1 MSTQNTPLSRRTMF
15 KGAGVL
21 AVFGLGGTTLAA
33 CGSSTADTGAWPE
46 KSITLLSGYNPGGST
61 DLMGQ
66 GVVAYMNEV
75 FDVKTKMQ
83 FMPGSSGLKAAEYVT
98 KQPADG
104 YTQYLRPHT
113 DFEFVMMMQG
123 GKLKFED
130 FTTIGCTG
138 MGEFFLVVAKESKY
152 ETLDDL
158 VQAAKAKGLNYGS
171 SGAGSGAHIASAQ
184 LAKELGAKL
193 NHVPFEGGGP
203 ALEAILGNHVDFLM
217 VTMPRVKEHVTKTGR
232 LRVLACCGAER
243 SPDLPD
249 LPTLVESGYDV
260 DLDLRHTVSVRADTP
275 AEIVSKLASEME
287 AAVKDPAYATL
298 IEKTGYRAEW
308 QSASEFETW
317 SKKVRDRYSPIMTEL
332 GLIQ

>member
-1 MSTQNTPLSRRTMF
+1 MTIHSNPVSRRTVF
-15 KGAGVL
+15 KGAGLL
-21 AVFGLGGTTLAA
+21 AALGFGGTTLSA
-33 CGSSTADTGAWPE
+33 CSSAEADPAAWPE
-46 KSITLLSGYNPGGST
+46 KSIKLLSGYNPGGST

-75 FDVKTKMQ
+75 FDETTKME
-83 FMPGSSGLKAAEYVT
+83 FMPGSSGLKAAEYVK

-123 GKLKFED
+123 GDLSFDD

-138 MGEFFLVVAKESKY
+138 MGEFFLVVAKESAY
-152 ETLDDL
+152 QTLDDL
-158 VQAAKAKGLNYGS
+158 VAKAKDSGLNYGS

-184 LAKELGAKL
+184 WAKELGATL

-217 VTMPRVKEHVTKTGR
+217 VTMPRIKEHITEAGR

-243 SPDLPD
+243 SPDLPEV
-249 LPTLVESGYDV
+249 PTLMEAGYDV
-260 DLDLRHTVSVRADTP
+260 DLDLRHTVSVHADTP
-275 AEIVSKLASEME
+275 QEIVTKLTEQME
-287 AAVKDPAYATL
+287 AAVQNPDYAAL

-308 QSASEFETW
+308 QSPSDFETW
-317 SKKVRDRYSPIMTEL
+317 SKNVRDRYTPIMTEL